1 MKELR
6 ANLKA
11 LLDGNGQYSGNNG
24 LALLTLDLDTIA
36 KEIEDLEER
45 IEELEWS
52 EEDYFTIAKDTEFK
66 KTIRKQFVT
75 DSGEPCE
82 LFDYFTIDEID
93 DLVEDIGDDLIK
105 LMEKEH
111 VNI

>member
-1 MKELR
+1 MNDLVKKLILKIEQKETFTGNEKELF
-6 ANLKA
+6 
-11 LLDGNGQYSGNNG
+11 LLDTQEFENK
-24 LALLTLDLDTIA
+24 I
-36 KEIEDLEER
+36 LEYENR

-82 LFDYFTIDEID
+82 LFDYFTIDEINN
-93 DLVEDIGDDLIK
+93 LVEDIGDDLIK